1 MKVRQFFP
9 LPRWT
14 VKAKAFK
21 SIIDN
26 YPLLLQTFEED
37 LEDSVM
43 TTEMRARINGIISIM
58 YKFDYYFGFELGH
71 FVLKYTDNS
80 AQKLQKSNLNAAQGH
95 EMAMMTVK
103 ALKEE
108 ESDENFEIFFN
119 MVTENAKKKG
129 VEDAVLLRK
138 RKIPSKLADSL
149 ESPPLY
155 LSVKEKYKALYLE
168 ALKTIISNVN
178 QRFDKGYEIV
188 MNLENL
194 LLKSAKGENYEN
206 ELKTITD
213 FYGSDLNKDD
223 LKTQLLIYR
232 SKFKELKKE
241 KIVLDDVVELLK
253 KPGYSDIL
261 SEIATVIKLVCVLPA
276 TDAESERIF
285 SKLKLVKTPIRNS
298 MKQDRLNDIM
308 MINVHSEE
316 AKSLSLAAVANE
328 FAAKNDRR
336 KEDFGIDKFE

>member
-1 MKVRQFFP
+1 M
-9 LPRWT
+9 
-14 VKAKAFK
+14 
-21 SIIDN
+21 
-26 YPLLLQTFEED
+26 
-37 LEDSVM
+37 
-43 TTEMRARINGIISIM
+43 
-58 YKFDYYFGFELGH
+58 
-71 FVLKYTDNS
+71 
-80 AQKLQKSNLNAAQGH
+80 
-95 EMAMMTVK
+95 
-103 ALKEE
+103 
-108 ESDENFEIFFN
+108 
-119 MVTENAKKKG
+119 
-129 VEDAVLLRK
+129 
-138 RKIPSKLADSL
+138 
-149 ESPPLY
+149 
-155 LSVKEKYKALYLE
+155 
-168 ALKTIISNVN
+168 
-178 QRFDKGYEIV
+178 
-188 MNLENL
+188 
-194 LLKSAKGENYEN
+194 
-206 ELKTITD
+206 
-213 FYGSDLNKDD
+213 NKDD

-336 KEDFGIDKFE
+336 KEDFGIDKFEWV